1 MEEVQDLTQA
11 RRLVAQLRA
20 RVEELREHEAHWKAS
35 HDAIAVELERVRE
48 ACTGLR
54 TELAVV
60 RRELATYLEDQPRQW
75 EIAKEHGQFLTTIRE
90 LKAELEGNE
99 TMREANA
106 MAHRLVANLSADMT
120 AIADALKGPP
130 EPDSS
135 HSWHDLVPLVRRQV
149 RKYSVL
155 MARNRK
161 LREELD
167 VSRAEAAHWKANH
180 ADLVKRN
187 ALLSERP
194 DLPVDRIPAH
204 AELVALQSARTLY
217 ADPMSTRKAL
227 DLIERTGTGVT
238 GYVLQAESGGG
249 ACIVHRGAVR
259 WLSDGELWDV
269 VHPGA

>member
-75 EIAKEHGQFLTTIRE
+75 EIAREHGQFLTTIRE
-90 LKAELEGNE
+90 LRNDLDEL
-99 TMREANA
+99 M
-106 MAHRLVANLSADMT
+106 
-120 AIADALKGPP
+120 
-130 EPDSS
+130 
-135 HSWHDLVPLVRRQV
+135 
-149 RKYSVL
+149 
-155 MARNRK
+155 
-161 LREELD
+161 
-167 VSRAEAAHWKANH
+167 
-180 ADLVKRN
+180 
-187 ALLSERP
+187 
-194 DLPVDRIPAH
+194 
-204 AELVALQSARTLY
+204 
-217 ADPMSTRKAL
+217 ADPMSVRKAA
-227 DLIERTGTGVT
+227 DIAERTGMDVA
-238 GYVLQAESGGG
+238 GYVLQAESDGG

-269 VHPGA
+269 VHPKQGGEHE